1 MRMARPSPPHAR
13 LALGPFLA
21 PVLAPLLALTAASCA
36 PVAVGE
42 QTSPVAAAPADAECV
57 DASCFLLTSERS
69 TPAQKEAARAL
80 IVAEFAD
87 VGITAELRP
96 YDAAD
101 YGIKS
106 RAGTQGV
113 NVVGV
118 LPATMSTHGAT
129 ERHIVLGAHYDTVP
143 GSPGVDDNG
152 SGVQILFAVARHLA
166 AMPERTATVHFVLFD
181 QEELGL
187 VGAGV
192 NAERWRRGAV
202 PLESMHNIDM
212 IGWDSD
218 DDGVIEFDSNSPEI
232 TALYQ
237 EMAADLPVS
246 LLVTTYP
253 NTDHQPYRA
262 RGFTVASISEEFE
275 DNSQNP
281 AYHTPQDT
289 AVQPD
294 YFGASLK
301 LMVRVFERLVS

>member
-1 MRMARPSPPHAR
+1 MSIRSIVVAT
-13 LALGPFLA
+13 LAGFALA
-21 PVLAPLLALTAASCA
+21 ACTPAPDPAVQAGTASAGHS
-36 PVAVGE
+36 
-42 QTSPVAAAPADAECV
+42 ADAGCMDER
-57 DASCFLLTSERS
+57 CFLLTTERS
-69 TPAQKEAARAL
+69 TPAQKEAARGL
-80 IVAEFAD
+80 ILAEFARL
-87 VGITAELRP
+87 GIAAEVRP

-106 RAGTQGV
+106 RAGTEGA

-118 LPATMSTHGAT
+118 LPATMSTHGVT

-181 QEELGL
+181 QEEVGL

-192 NAERWRRGAV
+192 NAERWRQGQV

-212 IGWDSD
+212 IGWDTD
-218 DDGVIEFDSNSPEI
+218 GDGVIEFDSNSPEI

-275 DNSQNP
+275 DGSQNP
-281 AYHTPQDT
+281 AYHKPTDT
-289 AVQPD
+289 AVQPG
-294 YFGASLK
+294 YFGASMQ
-301 LMVRVFERLVS
+301 LMIRVFERLVS